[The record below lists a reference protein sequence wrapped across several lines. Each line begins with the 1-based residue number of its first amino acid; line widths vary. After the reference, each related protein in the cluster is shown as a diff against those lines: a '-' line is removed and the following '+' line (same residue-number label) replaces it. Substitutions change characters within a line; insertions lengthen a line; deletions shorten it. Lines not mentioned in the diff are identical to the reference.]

1 MVLLMAGQQ
10 FYLYRIRAESKK
22 REELFKI
29 VTENAADMI
38 ALVDVKGNRL
48 YNSPAYKRVLGY
60 SPAELGE
67 TSAFEQIHPDDR
79 LKVLEA
85 AQLARATG
93 VGRKLEYR
101 IRHKNGVWRILE
113 STASTICNE
122 NGEVTKLVIVNRDVT
137 ERKQA
142 EEQAAHN
149 SLHDG
154 LTGLP
159 NRRLFLER
167 LQNLF
172 DRAHRIPEHQYAL
185 LVADLDGFKAFNDTM
200 GPVAGDHVIVEI
212 GRRIGACLRDEDL
225 VSRPQNDAGTRHS
238 VLSRLGGDEFT
249 ILLERISDPSD
260 AMRVGQRIL
269 GAVSALLLVEGRELR
284 TSVSVGIA
292 LSTPEHTRAEELLQE
307 ADMAMRRAKALGGG
321 RCEVFDEAMHA
332 RAVNRLRLEAE
343 LRQAMEKSQFRLYYQ
358 PVFNLKTGQIQEFE
372 TLLRWQHPQQG
383 LISPQKFMAV
393 AEDRGLLVSIGQWV
407 LVQACRQL
415 QAWRTEFS
423 ELEHLGISVN
433 LSAGQWADPE
443 LFNSVTAALVR
454 TGIEPPLLH
463 LEIAEKIAASNTK
476 LTLNVLANLK
486 RVGVGVVLDNF
497 GTASL
502 SLVELSQ
509 FPLEG
514 LKIARYLI
522 GEMMTDRKASDAVD
536 LILLVAERL
545 KLKVI
550 AEGLE
555 NAKQRDRLRKTG
567 CNLGQGYLFAH
578 PMEANAAAELLRQAK
593 AALQAG
599 AAGQT

>member
-1 MVLLMAGQQ
+1 MAGQQ

-142 EEQAAHN
+142 EEQAAYN

-172 DRAHRIPEHQYAL
+172 DRAHPSPEHQYAL

-200 GPVAGDHVIVEI
+200 GPAAGDHVVVEI

-343 LRQAMEKSQFRLYYQ
+343 LREAMEKSQFRLYYQ

-415 QAWRTEFS
+415 QAWRTEFY

-486 RVGVGVVLDNF
+486 RLGVAVVLDNF
-497 GTASL
+497 GTANL

-514 LKIARYLI
+514 LKIARFLI
-522 GEMMTDRKASDAVD
+522 GEMMTDRKAGDAVD
-536 LILLVAERL
+536 LILLVAEKL

-567 CNLGQGYLFAH
+567 CNLG
-578 PMEANAAAELLRQAK
+578 
-593 AALQAG
+593 
-599 AAGQT
+599 